1 MINNLLR
8 KTRKKLAD
16 ENRFVKY
23 WRYALGEILLV
34 VIGILIALQVNNWN
48 ENRIEHNRIKKYA
61 KSLVKDLEQDIE
73 MLKVSLIQAE
83 DTYFRIDSLRNY
95 VLQTEKENLSNTLI
109 YTIAHDI
116 IYRTYS
122 WNRSTFDELK
132 SSGSLRIIANDSLKN
147 KLVAY
152 EAFTQHLDEDFNFD
166 KINAEKVDDCLV
178 EIINF
183 NSPYLNKIKKWESE
197 SFNTPFNEKVK
208 AEVFMES
215 VANDLPLVSYDIEKL
230 NRLVNTCIL
239 VQDNYSVRAFLEMP
253 EIIKNAQE
261 LIALLKEEYK

>member
-1 MINNLLR
+1 MINFFR

-16 ENRFVKY
+16 ENRFIKY
-23 WRYALGEILLV
+23 WRYALGEIFLV

-61 KSLVKDLEQDIE
+61 KSLVKDLEQDID
-73 MLKVSLIQAE
+73 MLKVSLFQAE

-95 VLQTEKENLSNTLI
+95 VLQTEKENLSSTLI

-132 SSGSLRIIANDSLKN
+132 SSGSLRLIANDSLKN

-152 EAFTQHLDEDFNFD
+152 EAFTQHLDEDFEFD
-166 KINAEKVDDCLV
+166 KINAEKVDACLV

-183 NSPYLNKIKKWESE
+183 NSPYLNKIKKWESGH
-197 SFNTPFNEKVK
+197 TIPFNDKVK
-208 AEVFMES
+208 AEVFKES
-215 VANDLPLVSYDIEKL
+215 TAHDLPLGSYDIEKL

-239 VQDNYSVRAFLEMP
+239 VQDSYSVRAFMEMP
-253 EIIKNAQE
+253 EIMKDAQE
-261 LIALLKEEYK
+261 LIALLKEEYY